1 MSFDDNKNIA
11 NGSVQRHKKDESF
24 TILANDIF
32 LDNPPLSLEAK
43 GLLCQMF
50 SLPDSWNH
58 SIAGYR
64 KLCNVGERKIKNILK
79 ELKER
84 GYLIIE
90 KVSPKNSG
98 TGRFA
103 YVYHVYDEKQKHK
116 KQEGQNVPL
125 ENEKQE
131 GHFVPLE
138 FQPLQIQPL
147 QNGPLNKIINNKE
160 LNNKENNNKNN
171 EEKKFKSSFGEFNN
185 VFLTQKEQTK
195 LITIYGDKF
204 NEAVEILGSYKES
217 KGKKYKSD
225 YAVLGE
231 HNWVFKKIFPN
242 GKPQNQI
249 NQPVQ
254 GGKYAKCYETGVC

>member
-1 MSFDDNKNIA
+1 MDIEENKSVA
-11 NGSVQRHKKDESF
+11 NGSVKRHRKNTNF
-24 TILANDIF
+24 TILSNDCVF
-32 LDNPPLSLEAK
+32 DKPPLSLEAK
-43 GLLCQMF
+43 GLLWQMF
-50 SLPDSWNH
+50 SLPDDWNH

-64 KLCNVGERKIKNILK
+64 KLCGVGERKIKNIFR

-90 KVSPKNSG
+90 KISPKLSG

-103 YVYHVYDEKQKHK
+103 YIYHIFDEKQDIK
-116 KQEGQNVPL
+116 KQGVQNEPL
-125 ENEKQE
+125 EKQE
-131 GHFVPLE
+131 DAFVPLE
-138 FQPLQIQPL
+138 IQPLQIQPV
-147 QNGPLNKIINNKE
+147 QNAPLNKRLKTKE
-160 LNNKENNNKNN
+160 LKTKDSKTKKE
-171 EEKKFKSSFGEFNN
+171 ELKSSFGEFKN
-185 VFLTQKEQTK
+185 VFLTQKEQAK
-195 LITIYGDKF
+195 LIDIYGSKF
-204 NEAVEILGSYKES
+204 NEAVEVLGSYKES

-242 GKPQNQI
+242 GKPQSQV

>member
-1 MSFDDNKNIA
+1 MDIEEKNVA
-11 NGSVQRHKKDESF
+11 NGSVKRHKKNDNF
-24 TILANDIF
+24 TVLSNDCF
-32 LDNPPLSLEAK
+32 FEQPPLSLEAK

-64 KLCNVGERKIKNILK
+64 KLCGVGERKIKNIFK

-84 GYLIIE
+84 GYLKIE
-90 KVSPKNSG
+90 QIPPRYSAS
-98 TGRFA
+98 GRFA
-103 YVYHVYDEKQKHK
+103 YIYHIYDEKQNFEEN
-116 KQEGQNVPL
+116 QEILPEVQNVPTVQ
-125 ENEKQE
+125 NEPT
-131 GHFVPLE
+131 VPE
-138 FQPLQIQPL
+138 VQIVPTVQYA
-147 QNGPLNKIINNKE
+147 GVVSDPLNKGLNNKELNKE
-160 LNNKENNNKNN
+160 LNNKNK
-171 EEKKFKSSFGEFNN
+171 EELKSSFGEFNN

-195 LITIYGDKF
+195 LITIYGNKF
-204 NEAVEILGSYKES
+204 NEAVEVLGAYKAA

-242 GKPQNQI
+242 GKIQNQET
-249 NQPVQ
+249 QAPQ